1 MLKNKITQDTLMPLT
16 LIGTLLYVVFQVG
29 GSYSQ
34 IQGNTKK
41 ISTIEIDSKEYL
53 KTLKMIDSRLI
64 KMETSIELLSK

>member
-34 IQGNTKK
+34 IQSNTKK